1 MDKEA
6 CDRFFLET
14 QANEIMQMP
23 GLIRFFSHKAI
34 EFEGSAL
41 PITTQDNKE
50 EGGAKLANF
59 MRHWDRLSELWFECN
74 DDWVNAVKKNPPPFT
89 KPAWATSA
97 TFPFLKPG
105 EDFVH
110 TFLLEAPDCDFTKTS
125 QPLYY

>member
-1 MDKEA
+1 MKL
-6 CDRFFLET
+6 LEGKVAVVT
-14 QANEIMQMP
+14 GAARGI
-23 GLIRFFSHKAI
+23 GKAI